1 MFRLLRVIVALG
13 IMFGWASQATAQ
25 IAAQSPVIP
34 PRSFAPK
41 AGDIP
46 GWIVAR
52 VNTSR
57 RESNWRA
64 WHDSHP
70 PAQYIYRGSWAGLGR
85 TIGWYERLLLHS
97 GPADAVTTVLV
108 SEFSDRDAAALAYAA
123 ITKSL
128 PLGPFSAGS
137 RAGEWQPSA
146 GIGSGM
152 QGCASRFGTF
162 VDGNKSLDG
171 PGATPF
177 RDPRYPAPESR
188 AGSTLFTPRPGGPR
202 GPIEQVVRSRAP
214 DASVVAGGDTRTQSS
229 WAALVAATDADV
241 VAIHDSA
248 RPFVPP
254 SLFARCVEIDTTRLL
269 ERPHNLVLGPVILEK
284 PLHLLPLR
292 HRDQK

>member
-34 PRSFAPK
+34 PRSFALK

-162 VDGNKSLDG
+162 VDIVQYGAVVAEISSHVSQLSCSALPS
-171 PGATPF
+171 PGQTIA
-177 RDPRYPAPESR
+177 RKLVRIIR
-188 AGSTLFTPRPGGPR
+188 AAA
-202 GPIEQVVRSRAP
+202 I
-214 DASVVAGGDTRTQSS
+214 SVVSSRTI
-229 WAALVAATDADV
+229 AATRSV
-241 VAIHDSA
+241 NRREYV
-248 RPFVPP
+248 
-254 SLFARCVEIDTTRLL
+254 
-269 ERPHNLVLGPVILEK
+269 G
-284 PLHLLPLR
+284 
-292 HRDQK
+292 